1 MWVNVSPNCACVSDE
16 KCEHPHQHQDEP
28 KATPPD
34 VFHVSCLPPWMRT
47 AHTRKTQ
54 HSNYGVDFSSYFFF
68 ISKSQKSMKSNSSQ
82 ICVSEHFSFAN
93 RTTSIVHEREYF
105 LIGFGQWAHVSCVH
119 SSIFPL
125 IHCFPPFCLLFL
137 QDPSLWPSDDSIHL
151 VSEQFLV
158 PEEGLEGI
166 RCGEGHFTRR
176 VRLLSCWRVPC
187 SAAENVWSSL
197 RSLEYEKK
205 KKGLALSGVDK
216 LRVSSF
222 QPVTEDK
229 LGF

>member
-1 MWVNVSPNCACVSDE
+1 MCVCVCVCELMCRRTVRACLTKSVNIPINIRMNPKRHLLMYFMSAASPRECV
-16 KCEHPHQHQDEP
+16 
-28 KATPPD
+28 
-34 VFHVSCLPPWMRT
+34 LRT
-47 AHTRKTQ
+47 HAKLSTAIT
-54 HSNYGVDFSSYFFF
+54 VLILAPIFF
-68 ISKSQKSMKSNSSQ
+68 ISKSQKSMKSNFSQ

-166 RCGEGHFTRR
+166 RCGEGHLTRR
-176 VRLLSCWRVPC
+176 VRLLSC
-187 SAAENVWSSL
+187 
-197 RSLEYEKK
+197 
-205 KKGLALSGVDK
+205 
-216 LRVSSF
+216 
-222 QPVTEDK
+222 
-229 LGF
+229 